1 MLGNSYRIGD
11 RNRLGDIHRNRYR
24 FRHRNSLG
32 HGNGHWLDHLVNI
45 GANAVGSNVASGNPV
60 GIAETTDAVRDTT
73 DAVRDTTHAV
83 RDTTPVSDTIGGVC
97 NPSNSIGKGAEANCR
112 TKRIASNTTQG
123 QSVTGKSP
131 CAHAHCA
138 SHATDG
144 TGIST
149 AVAICRAL

>member
-1 MLGNSYRIGD
+1 LLGNSYRIGD

-45 GANAVGSNVASGNPV
+45 GANAVANAVASAVASANPV
-60 GIAETTDAVRDTT
+60 GIAETTDAVSDTT

-83 RDTTPVSDTIGGVC
+83 RDTTPVRDTIGGVC
-97 NPSNSIGKGAEANCR
+97 IGKGAEANCR